1 VALLLRSS
9 IGRYLMPSSRRI
21 RRQEIRKR
29 RRQARRS
36 LNQMLLDDDLYFVEE
51 DDAAEPLYELAPRRY
66 GFSEGR
72 LRSVVLSRIVGG

>member
-1 VALLLRSS
+1 
-9 IGRYLMPSSRRI
+9 MPSARRN

-36 LNQMLLDDDLYFVEE
+36 LNHMKIDDDLYFLDE

-66 GFSEGR
+66 GWSGGR
-72 LRSVVLSRIVGG
+72 LRSVVLTRVLD